1 VAYPFEIA
9 IDSGAA
15 EGEISV
21 RVLSSLTGGEPGV
34 VARLDVTALVAVC
47 ESLESAVLDSVGVDG
62 AQSRGEALL
71 QSVGQQLFDA
81 VFSGDVGTAYRSS
94 YAVARD
100 RNDKLRL
107 VLRLS
112 DARLASLPWEAM
124 YDARNDEYVCRN
136 EPLVRY
142 VAAGSVPIPLA
153 LKPPLRILGLVSSP
167 SDMPPLAVEEE
178 KARLT
183 DALAGLVVKGLVY
196 LDWVDRPDWDSVHAK
211 LRDDTWH
218 VLHFIGHGEY
228 DNTAQEGTIALVG
241 ADGRSH
247 MVDADR
253 FADLLNQGG
262 SQPRLVVLNS
272 CQSGRTGT
280 RDVFSSCAAT
290 LVRRG
295 TSAVA
300 AMQFTVSDA
309 SAVTF
314 ARGFYDSLAKGDTVD
329 QAVQSGRVSML
340 GGGSLE
346 WVTPVIYVRG
356 DTSQLFDITP
366 PPARTPTPSPS
377 PSPSPPIVDDR
388 VVHGGRWNRRRVWL
402 GAVLT
407 SAIVIPLVAWIASS
421 AGHWFIGKVNPEEHL
436 SAVVSI
442 PPLEYSCGT
451 GEAGWVF
458 DQKPSELPGVMPD
471 DDKEAW
477 AAAHGG
483 IPASGNYYV
492 VTLQGLNGHTVVV
505 NGISVDVV
513 SRAEPPRGTYPYTGG
528 QCGGLVPY
536 RFALDLDKNPV
547 SVAAVADDGVV
558 APGEERRPVDLP
570 HAISGS
576 EPEVWHLAAVTTECD
591 CEWTAT
597 LNWTSDGVEGHTKID
612 NHGKPF
618 RTAATAHAIEAS
630 TDYKGG
636 WDCYENSAWRK
647 CSEG

>member
-9 IDSGAA
+9 IDSGTV
-15 EGEISV
+15 ENEISV
-21 RVLSSLTGGEPGV
+21 RVLNSLSGGEPSV
-34 VARLDVTALVAVC
+34 VARLDVTALVAEC
-47 ESLESAVLDSVGVDG
+47 ETLEDAVQESVGGVELP
-62 AQSRGEALL
+62 GEVLL
-71 QSVGQQLFDA
+71 QRVGQRLFDA
-81 VFSGDVGTAYRSS
+81 VFSGEIGVAYRSS
-94 YAVARD
+94 YAVAGD
-100 RNDKLRL
+100 RGDKLRL

-167 SDMPPLAVEEE
+167 SDMPPLAVDDE
-178 KARLT
+178 KARLS
-183 DALAGLVVKGLVY
+183 DALAGLLAKGLVY
-196 LDWVDRPDWDSVHAK
+196 LEWVDRPDWDSLHAK
-211 LRDDTWH
+211 LRDETWH
-218 VLHFIGHGEY
+218 VVHFIGHGEY
-228 DNTAQEGTIALVG
+228 DSAAQEGTIALVD

-262 SQPRLVVLNS
+262 PQPRLVVLNS

-280 RDVFSSCAAT
+280 RDVFSSSAAT

-300 AMQFTVSDA
+300 AMQFPVSDA

-314 ARGFYDSLAKGDTVD
+314 ARGFYDSLANGDTVD

-340 GGGSLE
+340 GGDSLE

-356 DTSQLFDITP
+356 DTSRLFDIAA
-366 PPARTPTPSPS
+366 PPAPK
-377 PSPSPPIVDDR
+377 PPAVDDAAAPAK
-388 VVHGGRWNRRRVWL
+388 RWNRRRVWL
-402 GAVLT
+402 GGVLT
-407 SAIVIPLVAWIASS
+407 SAIVVPLVAWAATS
-421 AGHWFIGKVNPEEHL
+421 AGHWFVGKVNPEQHL
-436 SAVVSI
+436 SAVVST

-458 DQKPSELPGVMPD
+458 NQKPSELPGVRPGD
-471 DDKEAW
+471 NREAW
-477 AAAHGG
+477 AAANGG

-492 VTLQGLNGHTVVV
+492 VTLQGLNGHTVIV
-505 NGISVDVV
+505 NSISVDVV

-547 SVAAVADDGVV
+547 SVSAVADDGAVE
-558 APGEERRPVDLP
+558 PGTERRPVDLP

-576 EPEVWHLAAVTTECD
+576 EPEVWHLAAVTKECD

-597 LNWTSDGVEGHTKID
+597 LNWTSDGVEGHTPIT
-612 NHGKPF
+612 NNGKPF
-618 RTAATAHAIEAS
+618 RVAATTHAIEAS
-630 TDYKGG
+630 TDYEGG
-636 WDCYENSAWRK
+636 WDCYEKSVWRK
-647 CSEG
+647 CSEK